1 MRRIIVRDILVY
13 YREQIIDYVKS
24 EFNGISDITDIRIN
38 MSAVFKCVYNGRT
51 CIFKYSLLKADKM
64 MDRTLSEY
72 LFIHADKMIKLSEC
86 IAFPAIYVKRTL
98 EIKNCTFLLTV
109 EEMLPYTF
117 AQGIMKMHSNCGND
131 DLKCT
136 SRFLKDLLNLYLEGE
151 KYGFISHRDL
161 SFDNLM
167 FDENYNLKM
176 IDLGSAK
183 STKAETTMFHIAA
196 PTKYFYSAPEYE
208 NIHLKNKTEFE
219 LIKAEIYT
227 IGLLTLSL
235 LNALKENLF
244 IENSPVC
251 CGIMQWLRENGRQQD
266 FNEKLTEI
274 NKRDFIN
281 HILINSFFGDDK
293 NVLYRLLKGM
303 TDKSVSARIPDYYF
317 ILKNIE
323 KGEYNGEIVY

>member
-1 MRRIIVRDILVY
+1 
-13 YREQIIDYVKS
+13 
-24 EFNGISDITDIRIN
+24 
-38 MSAVFKCVYNGRT
+38 
-51 CIFKYSLLKADKM
+51 
-64 MDRTLSEY
+64 
-72 LFIHADKMIKLSEC
+72 
-86 IAFPAIYVKRTL
+86 
-98 EIKNCTFLLTV
+98 
-109 EEMLPYTF
+109 
-117 AQGIMKMHSNCGND
+117 
-131 DLKCT
+131 
-136 SRFLKDLLNLYLEGE
+136 
-151 KYGFISHRDL
+151 
-161 SFDNLM
+161 
-167 FDENYNLKM
+167 
-176 IDLGSAK
+176 
-183 STKAETTMFHIAA
+183 
-196 PTKYFYSAPEYE
+196 
-208 NIHLKNKTEFE
+208 HLKNKTEFE

-323 KGEYNGEIVY
+323 KGGI

>member
-1 MRRIIVRDILVY
+1 MRDILVH
-13 YREQIIDYVKS
+13 YRQQIIEYVKA
-24 EFNGISDITDIRIN
+24 EFDGINDITEIRIN
-38 MSAVFKCVYNGRT
+38 MSAVFKCIYKGKE
-51 CIFKYSLLKADKM
+51 CIFKYSLLRADNM
-64 MDRTLSEY
+64 MDRSLSEY

-86 IAFPAIYVKRTL
+86 MAFPDIYVKRTFDV
-98 EIKNCTFLLTV
+98 ENCTFLLIV

-117 AQGIMKMHSNCGND
+117 SQGILQLYNDCEKD
-131 DLKCT
+131 DLTCT
-136 SRFLKDLLNLYLEGE
+136 STFLSALLNLYLEGN

-183 STKAETTMFHIAA
+183 STRAETTMFHIAA

-208 NIHLKNKTEFE
+208 NLHLKDKTESE

-235 LNALKENLF
+235 LNALKQDLF
-244 IENSPVC
+244 STKSPVN
-251 CGIMQWLRENGRQQD
+251 CGIMYWLQTNKRTQD
-266 FNEKLTEI
+266 YNQKLTEI

-281 HILINSFFGDDK
+281 YVLINSFFGNDK
-293 NVLYRLLKGM
+293 NTLYRLLKGM
-303 TDKSVSARIPDYYF
+303 TDKSVSARIPNYQF
-317 ILKNIE
+317 VLKNLE
-323 KGEYNGEIVY
+323 KEVK